1 MLSFETFCEK
11 VAELQASFQTTR
23 HPENQSSHKHVC
35 VASEWFELQM
45 NDNGK
50 GVTHKHDGVLRFVLR
65 PPQVSEA
72 SSEGNPY
79 KRMKVW
85 R

>member
-11 VAELQASFQTTR
+11 VAELQRCFRPRDIPKISLLTTT
-23 HPENQSSHKHVC
+23 C
-35 VASEWFELQM
+35 VAPEWFELQM

-50 GVTHKHDGVLRFVLR
+50 GRLKLDGVLRFALR

-72 SSEGNPY
+72 LSEGNPY
-79 KRMKVW
+79 KRMDVW